1 MLQHGVIYVATG
13 ADYAA
18 LAVVSAESLRAQEP
32 GLAIDLF
39 TDLPDARGLDVFD
52 RVHPVPEIHPRAKLD
67 CLSLSRFERTL
78 FLDSDTRVL
87 APLGDLFDLL
97 DRFDLALAHDV
108 RRRSELIREDG
119 GAGTPYAF
127 PQMNSGVMLYRRSP
141 AMLDFIADWRRRY
154 RAEGELRDQITLKRL
169 LWESDLRFYVLPPEF
184 NLRRVTML
192 DAWEPLDVV
201 PTILHSHRLMQHMK
215 GSPPVTELA
224 DLVALERVARAEEW
238 AAAGLADPVEADDP
252 LEPFLRPDPP

>member
-1 MLQHGVIYVATG
+1 MPQDGVIYVATG
-13 ADYAA
+13 TEYAA
-18 LAVVSAESLRAQEP
+18 LAVASAESLRAQEP

-39 TDLPDARGLDVFD
+39 TDVPDAPGLDVFH
-52 RVHPVPEIHPRAKLD
+52 RVHPVPESHPRAKLD
-67 CLSLSRFERTL
+67 CLPLSRFARTL

-87 APLGDLFDLL
+87 APLGDLFGLL

-108 RRRSELIREDG
+108 RRRSGLVREDG
-119 GAGTPYAF
+119 GMGTPYAF

-141 AMLDFIADWRRRY
+141 AMMDFLVEWGRCY

-201 PTILHSHRLMQHMK
+201 PTILHSHRLLQHMK
-215 GSPPVTELA
+215 GDAPVTELA
-224 DLVALERVARAEEW
+224 DLVALERAARAEEW
-238 AAAGLADPVEADDP
+238 AAAGLPDPVEADDP
-252 LEPFLRPDPP
+252 LAPFLRPDLP

>member
-1 MLQHGVIYVATG
+1 MPLNGVIYVATG
-13 ADYAA
+13 AEYAA
-18 LAVVSAESLRAQEP
+18 LAVASAESLRGQEP
-32 GLAIDLF
+32 GLAIDLY
-39 TDLPDARGLDVFD
+39 TDSPEASGLGVFD
-52 RVHPVPEIHPRAKLD
+52 QVHPVPEPHPRAKLD
-67 CLSLSRFERTL
+67 CLPLSRFGRTL

-108 RRRSELIREDG
+108 RRRSDLVREDG

-141 AMLDFIADWRRRY
+141 AMLTFLAEWREHY

-169 LWESDLRFYVLPPEF
+169 LWQSDLRFYVLPPEF

-192 DAWEPLDVV
+192 DAWEPLDAV
-201 PTILHSHRLMQHMK
+201 PTILHSHRLLQHMK
-215 GSPPVTELA
+215 GDAPVTELA
-224 DLVALERVARAEEW
+224 DLVALERAARAAEW
-238 AAAGLADPVEADDP
+238 AAAGLPDPVEEDDP
-252 LEPFLRPDPP
+252 LAPFLRPDPP